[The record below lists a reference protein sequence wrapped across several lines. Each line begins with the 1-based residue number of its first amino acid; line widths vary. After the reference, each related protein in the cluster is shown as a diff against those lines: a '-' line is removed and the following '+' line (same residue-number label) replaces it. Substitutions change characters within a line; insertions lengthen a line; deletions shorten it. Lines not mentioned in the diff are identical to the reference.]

1 MPNSKVKNQ
10 NVKIDI
16 DKVAKLANLSLD
28 EQEKKVFT
36 PQLSETI
43 DYIEKLE
50 EINTSV
56 VEPTSQVTDLENVT
70 RDDVAEPS
78 LTKEDALKNA
88 NSTYNDFILTEAI
101 LEEQ

>member
-1 MPNSKVKNQ
+1 MPNSKPKNQ
-10 NVKIDI
+10 NAKIDI

-50 EINTSV
+50 EIDTSV
-56 VEPTSQVTDLENVT
+56 IEPTSQVTDLENVT
-70 RDDVAEPS
+70 RDDIAQPS
-78 LTKEDALKNA
+78 LTQENALKNA
-88 NSTYNDFILTEAI
+88 KSTYNGFIMTEAI